1 MFNHILFDLDSTIYN
16 YDISNCISYDKL
28 IDELGHEF
36 KINKEQLV
44 KTYKREKK
52 KYQNCCYGTASSHNK
67 YIQIKKVFDTFN
79 LDLTRLDYY
88 YNLYNTTFNSSMELY
103 PYCLDFIKFCKS
115 KDIKLYILTNNLCKI
130 QLDKL
135 QKLQIIDYFDKIYTS
150 EEFGIEKPDIKLI
163 YYIISDIG
171 CHKSE
176 IVKIGDNYKNDIE
189 SVNLYDIYA
198 FWFNENKINIKKEYL
213 EFNNY
218 SDLLNL
224 YENYY
229 MQANNFINITN
240 SLGERFDLVQA
251 GGGNTS
257 FKIGKLMFIKSS
269 GCHLSDLEINKNYVG
284 INFQVIKDNISNIT
298 SLNKKTREL
307 ESKEIVDN
315 NIIFL
320 KNYNPSIETTLHT
333 ITKNYT
339 IHIHP
344 IQFNMIS
351 ALPESNKIIKEL
363 FSDNYFILDYF
374 TPGIDVTLNV
384 LPYYSNEDIIFLKNH
399 GLVCTAN
406 TIEELNKI
414 IQITINKLE
423 SYLKLDFKRY
433 HFVNDLSFVMKS
445 QYNENHISYLSE
457 DSYINT
463 FIDKADNMDNIFKTF
478 VPDKLIYCGVHYVN
492 SNETNLKMK
501 INDYTKKFNEKP
513 KLFLIKLDK
522 YYLYITSNSLRKC
535 QNIESVFK
543 AHLMCFNKNNIILED
558 TEIDYLNNWEAEKFR
573 KSIK

>member
-229 MQANNFINITN
+229 MQANNFINISN